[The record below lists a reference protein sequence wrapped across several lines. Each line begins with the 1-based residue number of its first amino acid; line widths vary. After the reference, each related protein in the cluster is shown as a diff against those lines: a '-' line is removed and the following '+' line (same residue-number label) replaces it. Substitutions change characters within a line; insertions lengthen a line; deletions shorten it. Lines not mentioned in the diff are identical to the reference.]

1 MGRGGA
7 DGAMGVGGTG
17 PVIQDEKS
25 QRETPVRGSSC
36 RKEKDL
42 NLLGSYSGKF
52 PIGVLFT
59 GCFLKR
65 QALSSPR
72 HTSGNQGLRQGS
84 DSTKV
89 TEPKGGR
96 HGSEHNN

>member
-7 DGAMGVGGTG
+7 DGAMGVRGAG

-25 QRETPVRGSSC
+25 QTETPLGASSC

-52 PIGVLFT
+52 PVGVLFT

-72 HTSGNQGLRQGS
+72 HKSGNQGRRQGS
-84 DSTKV
+84 DSAKV
-89 TEPKGGR
+89 TELEGGR
-96 HGSEHNN
+96 HGREHNN